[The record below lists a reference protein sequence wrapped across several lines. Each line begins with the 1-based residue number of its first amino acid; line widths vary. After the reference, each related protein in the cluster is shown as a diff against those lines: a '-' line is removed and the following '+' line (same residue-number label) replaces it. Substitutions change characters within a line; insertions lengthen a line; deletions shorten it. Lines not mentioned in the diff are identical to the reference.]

1 MTSSSLLSLSAIIN
15 QVLTHCQSARGG
27 GTDAHGTPYASTL
40 SEFKRTDH
48 EDILRDRESEA
59 AAPVSTLGKLWNQY
73 VSGRSTRGL
82 DPDHA
87 TSVSYS
93 QRKDAKSGPE

>member
-1 MTSSSLLSLSAIIN
+1 VKYYIPLSVQFIIK
-15 QVLTHCQSARGG
+15 QVLIHDQATRGG

-48 EDILRDRESEA
+48 EDILKDRESEA
-59 AAPVSTLGKLWNQY
+59 AAPVSTMGKVWNQY
-73 VSGRSTRGL
+73 VAGRSTKGL
-82 DPDHA
+82 DPDNA

-93 QRKDAKSGPE
+93 QRKDGTSRPE